1 MCFVVYSIHAFVAYA
16 FFLITLFFLKIQR
29 CEAMGF
35 RRITYYPD
43 RPDNMAVFDSIRL
56 EADKESYPV
65 LLSNGNFVSSGS
77 VEGTNRHFAVWSGE
91 INFCFFIIV
100 QF

>member
-1 MCFVVYSIHAFVAYA
+1 MYILFVPYA
-16 FFLITLFFLKIQR
+16 FFSLFLHCFETFKKR

-43 RPDNMAVFDSIRL
+43 RPDNMAIFDSIRL

-91 INFCFFIIV
+91 IYFLV
-100 QF
+100 QS